1 VQPDEDLIQDII
13 NRIID
18 AVQPEQIILFGSAAR
33 GEMGRNSDI
42 DLLVIKSGV
51 HRRQAIG
58 KIYRHMIGAGYPVD
72 VIVAHPED
80 IERYGDSPALVYREA
95 LSRGRVVYAE

>member
-1 VQPDEDLIQDII
+1 MKPDEKLIQDIV
-13 NRIID
+13 NRIVD

-51 HRRQAIG
+51 HRRNTIG
-58 KIYRHMIGAGYPVD
+58 EIYRSMIGAGYPVD
-72 VIVAHPED
+72 IVVAHPED
-80 IERYGDSPALVYREA
+80 IERYGESPALIYRDA
-95 LSRGRVVYAE
+95 LRSGRVLYAA